1 MQSQS
6 IDVENPLPWWRFGHV
21 WLVLAGPLVVVVAC
35 FITAFIAL
43 RHPDPLL
50 AQDYYRRGLNINQ
63 TISQQKSLPLAPAME
78 ARNHAVTPKPEIE
91 GAKP

>member
-6 IDVENPLPWWRFGHV
+6 IDVEKSLPWWRFGHV

-50 AQDYYRRGLNINQ
+50 AQDYYRRGRSEEHTSELQ
-63 TISQQKSLPLAPAME
+63 S
-78 ARNHAVTPKPEIE
+78 H
-91 GAKP
+91 